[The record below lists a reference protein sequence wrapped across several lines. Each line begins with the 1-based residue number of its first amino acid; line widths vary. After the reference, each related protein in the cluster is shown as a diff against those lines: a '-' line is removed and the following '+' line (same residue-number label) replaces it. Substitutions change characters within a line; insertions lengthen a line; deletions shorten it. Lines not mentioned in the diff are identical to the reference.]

1 MVSDLKASGNKWW
14 WRAREAALLA
24 VGEVQEVLSDVAG
37 GESFRVTAL
46 LDLVLSQAIALN
58 NWLIFACHRYNP
70 VILFS
75 A

>member
-14 WRAREAALLA
+14 WRVREAALLA

-46 LDLVLSQAIALN
+46 LDLVLLQASSLN
-58 NWLIFACHRYNP
+58 IRAFFTGHQ
-70 VILFS
+70 
-75 A
+75 